1 MSTQADTNIRF
12 EPDEYSPTSQTLGVS
27 AQGVFL
33 MLPAVVL
40 IAVIS
45 VFAAYEDEELLPWAV
60 FAALVISGL
69 ITALQSAKIGRLGGG
84 HFLMT
89 AITPHY
95 IAVSVLAIEEG
106 GLAVMAT
113 FTVLSG
119 IFYLAIAVWLPLLRR
134 IITPVVSG
142 TIFILI
148 AIMVLPISLD
158 RLGEAPEG
166 ASAAAGP
173 VAALITLVAMT
184 VLAIRSQGMWKL
196 WAMPLGVVVGC
207 LASIPLGLYDLQ
219 GLRDAP
225 WFGIPLGDLPGLD
238 FTPSPSAWALLPMF
252 LIVTLVQA
260 TKHIGDAMLIQQVS
274 WRRPR
279 AIDFRLVQGSIS
291 ANGVGMLLSGLA
303 GTPPTA
309 FATSQTVSI
318 IHLTGVA
325 ARRVGYFMG
334 LMLVVVAMFPKITS
348 LLSAIPR
355 PVMGAFLL
363 LAIGLLFV
371 EGIRIIAKVGLDSRT
386 AILVG
391 LALALGVGLQNQSIL
406 ADLLGHPWGTLFG
419 NGMTVGTA
427 AAIGVSAFME
437 LTGPPRRRLEA
448 RLASSDFS
456 KIDAFLKDVAAEIK
470 WDSASTQRLRSAGE
484 ETFLSL
490 LQTGEPKNEEAPRLI
505 IRTRSDN
512 GKLEMEFLAV
522 FEEENLE
529 DRIAFLEEQVET
541 VDDREV
547 SFRLLRHHASSV
559 RHQKYHGMDI
569 VKVTV
574 DGS

>member
-1 MSTQADTNIRF
+1 MSTQANQNIRF
-12 EPDEYSPTSQTLGVS
+12 EPDEHPPTWEALGVG
-27 AQGVFL
+27 AQGVLL
-33 MLPAVVL
+33 MLPVVVL
-40 IAVIS
+40 IAVIG
-45 VFAAYEDEELLPWAV
+45 VLAIYDNERLLPWAV

-69 ITALQSAKIGRLGGG
+69 VTALQSTRFGRMGGG

-89 AITPHY
+89 AVTPNY

-106 GLAVMAT
+106 GPAVMAT
-113 FTVLSG
+113 LTILSG

-142 TIFILI
+142 TMLILI

-158 RLGEAPEG
+158 RLGEVPEG

-173 VAALITLVAMT
+173 VTALITLVAIT
-184 VLAIRSQGMWKL
+184 VLAIRSRGMWKL
-196 WAMPLGVVVGC
+196 WSMPLGVAVGC
-207 LASIPLGLYDLQ
+207 VASIPFGLYDLQ
-219 GLRDAP
+219 GLWDAP
-225 WFGIPLGDLPGLD
+225 WFGIPQAEFPGLD
-238 FTPSPSAWALLPMF
+238 FTPSAGAWALLPMF

-260 TKHIGDAMLIQQVS
+260 IKHIGDSMLIQQVS
-274 WRRPR
+274 WRKRR

-309 FATSQTVSI
+309 FATSQTASVV
-318 IHLTGVA
+318 HFTGVA
-325 ARRVGYFMG
+325 ARRVGYLMG
-334 LMLVVVAMFPKITS
+334 LTLVAVAMFPKVTS

-363 LAIGLLFV
+363 LAIGMLFV
-371 EGIRIIAKVGLDSRT
+371 EGIRIIARIGLDSKT

-391 LALALGVGLQNQSIL
+391 LALAVGVGLQNQSIVT
-406 ADLLGHPWGTLFG
+406 DLLGHPWGTLFG

-427 AAIGVSAFME
+427 VAVGVSAFME

-448 RLASSDFS
+448 RLDFSEFS
-456 KIDAFLKDVAAEIK
+456 KIDAFLQDVAGELK
-470 WDSASTQRLRSAGE
+470 WDSAATQRLRSAGE
-484 ETFLSL
+484 ETLLSL
-490 LQTGEPKNEEAPRLI
+490 LQTSEPGAKEAPRLI
-505 IRTRSDN
+505 IGTRPDD
-512 GKLEMEFLAV
+512 GKVEMEFLAV

-529 DRIAFLEEQVET
+529 DRITYLAEQVET

-569 VKVTV
+569 VKVMV
-574 DGS
+574 EGS